1 MKRTWKEMLELQNT
15 ITKMKNKLHV
25 LKVDLI
31 RQKKES
37 NLMIGQLKLSS
48 LMKRK
53 KKDGSKVDRA

>member
-1 MKRTWKEMLELQNT
+1 MLELQNT

-31 RQKKES
+31 IQKKET